1 MAIDIRATVTCSL
14 GTLIS
19 ASLNDD
25 YVQGTGLIK
34 CKGTCE
40 IDGLITPAPGTVVT
54 FTYTKGG
61 VTRTIPRQ
69 VLVISSFADPLR
81 RTTKVQLGCRFTYLQ
96 NKKDPIQWDQ
106 YDDPE
111 NANVTAAEAAIITSP
126 IYASSVAAQCM
137 TALGISGNIV
147 LTNKFS
153 IPQFDFSSGYVNVLS
168 DLMVSECKC
177 GYIDGS
183 GNFQVFNLNV
193 TGGTGPVIDS
203 TKIIDIAEIGVGQ
216 PPGSAVTVSYSTL
229 KLNDPPPEPLAD
241 PGGPGDAAPAKTPEQ
256 KKRDWELDEIIGSET
271 TIVINYTSSDNN
283 AIAYTFKYIPY
294 QSTQTEY
301 DSWDRVIK
309 RTTIDR
315 KIGAVTNTGYVQAAA
330 DFPGAGGTARAYGNS
345 IKETQ
350 TITVINYKLQPGPYP
365 LGPNGVPYRT
375 IGVFDTLADLPETA
389 EQNDVAIVKSTCY
402 QRYFWNGS
410 WQTLPAEETEKQQ
423 ALPEGYDAIVSE
435 VTTVVEPID
444 AVLGAVAPSYV
455 DENNNFVSLPD
466 GENTISSRT
475 TIIYEQKGRSV
486 VVANESASLQQ
497 LNIPVTKTITKT
509 EKAYAYT
516 AYGQQDLAQRAQQG
530 QTVIS
535 FKNSA
540 LQLVEDG
547 VELRLVSGREATLQ
561 TRPSKQQQILA
572 DSAKSTG
579 GGGAAPTAADENGG
593 YSVSSKSELELAVGG
608 DTLNRIELSLPYAP
622 DDTFSRS
629 GSCPTVTYTASP
641 SDAPSKAANFGR
653 AQNRMLL
660 GNRYGMNIQ
669 LAPEHLPAAPFAP
682 IMVQLSGLTALY
694 RINGTSWTMSGE
706 GIVAATDAMFWGAV
720 GGTGTFWFPVAPGIT
735 TLPATPAVVDG
746 QMTVT
751 NVVPV
756 WNETVKTEATTFV
769 GLTIT
774 SLSYALSVL
783 TEVPALTTKTG
794 LIAARI
800 RKVVVPAATPVAIA
814 AYTPAISTGAK
825 VAPPATSIGLA
836 ALTPTVSG
844 GGSVSV
850 PFSTLSIAGV
860 VPEITGM
867 PSISV
872 FVPTVDTTVAALAPT
887 VSGGGSVAVP
897 AKDTTIV
904 SSAPSIVIF
913 QSDPNFSSVS
923 LLLHMDGANN
933 STTFT
938 DSSSNN
944 LTVGNSSNLV
954 SVDTAQSK
962 FGGASARFD
971 GAEALTAPSS
981 STSAVFAFGTGDF
994 TAECWFRITSHS
1006 STARYLFVFFD
1017 GSATFSVI
1025 LNSSNLLVMLT
1036 SSTARLTG
1044 SSPAVDTWHHVAITR
1059 VSSVCRLFLNG
1070 VQQGGTYTTALSVG
1084 NARID
1089 IAQNQ
1094 SGSQR
1099 FTGWIDDL
1107 RVTKG
1112 VARYTAGFT
1121 PPTAAFPDA

>member
-1 MAIDIRATVTCSL
+1 
-14 GTLIS
+14 
-19 ASLNDD
+19 
-25 YVQGTGLIK
+25 
-34 CKGTCE
+34 
-40 IDGLITPAPGTVVT
+40 
-54 FTYTKGG
+54 
-61 VTRTIPRQ
+61 
-69 VLVISSFADPLR
+69 LVISSFADPFR

-96 NKKDPIQWDQ
+96 NKKDAIQWDQ

-111 NANVTAAEAAIITSP
+111 NADVTAAEAAIVTSP
-126 IYASSVAAQCM
+126 IYAGSVAGQCLS
-137 TALGISGNIV
+137 ALGISGNLV

-153 IPQFDFSSGYVNVLS
+153 IPRFDFSSGYVNVLS

-177 GYIDGS
+177 GYIDGD

-193 TGGTGPVIDS
+193 SGGTGPVIDT

-229 KLNDPPPEPLAD
+229 KLNDPPPEPLDD
-241 PGGPGDAAPAKTPEQ
+241 PGGPGDPAPEKTPEQ
-256 KKRDWELDEIIGSET
+256 QKRDWELDEIIGSET
-271 TIVINYTSSDNN
+271 TIVVNYTSSDGNTL
-283 AIAYTFKYIPY
+283 AYIFKYIPY
-294 QSTQTEY
+294 QSTKTEY
-301 DSWDRVIK
+301 DSWDRVVK
-309 RTTIDR
+309 RTTTDR

-330 DFPGAGGTARAYGNS
+330 DFPGAGGVASAYGNS
-345 IKETQ
+345 VKETQ

-389 EQNDVAIVKSTCY
+389 DQNDVAIVKSTCY

-423 ALPEGYDAIVSE
+423 ALPEGYDAVVSE
-435 VTTVVEPID
+435 VTTVIEPID
-444 AVLGAVAPSYV
+444 AVLGAAAPSYV
-455 DENNNFVSLPD
+455 DENNTFVTLPV

-475 TIIYEQKGRSV
+475 TTIYEQGGRSV
-486 VVANESASLQQ
+486 VVANEIASQQQ

-530 QTVIS
+530 QTVIG
-535 FKNSA
+535 FKDSA

-547 VELRLVSGREATLQ
+547 VEIRLVSGRESTLQ

-579 GGGAAPTAADENGG
+579 GVAPTAADENGG

-629 GSCPTVTYTASP
+629 GTCPDVVYTASP

-706 GIVAATDAMFWGAV
+706 GIVASTDAMFWGAV

-756 WNETVKTEATTFV
+756 WNETVKTEATTYV

-774 SLSYALSVL
+774 SLSYALFVL

-800 RKVVVPAATPVAIA
+800 RKVVVPTATPVVLA
-814 AYTPAISTGAK
+814 AYAPAIRIGASVK
-825 VAPPATSIGLA
+825 PTASPFTTA
-836 ALTPTVSG
+836 ALPPTLSI
-844 GGSVSV
+844 SATVSV
-850 PFSTLSIAGV
+850 PSAELSIAPNTPTISG
-860 VPEITGM
+860 TA
-867 PSISV
+867 STLISV
-872 FVPTVDTTVAALAPT
+872 PSADLQTSAVLPDV
-887 VSGGGSVAVP
+887 VSGASVVISA
-897 AKDTTIV
+897 AKDLTLAAQIPSV
-904 SSAPSIVIF
+904 SIVT
-913 QSDPNFSSVS
+913 SDPNFSSVS
-923 LLLHMDGANN
+923 LLLHLDGTDGG
-933 STTFT
+933 TTFT
-938 DSSSNN
+938 DSSSNAFT
-944 LTVGNSSNLV
+944 LTRGGNAEL
-954 SVDTAQSK
+954 DTAIVK
-962 FGGASARFD
+962 FGTAAAIWD
-971 GAEALTAPSS
+971 GSGDFLRTPADTAF
-981 STSAVFAFGTGDF
+981 TFGTGDF
-994 TAECWFRITSHS
+994 TIEFWS
-1006 STARYLFVFFD
+1006 YFD
-1017 GSATFSVI
+1017 GSFNTGASATLMSIGTF
-1025 LNSSNLLVMLT
+1025 
-1036 SSTARLTG
+1036 R
-1044 SSPAVDTWHHVAITR
+1044 AITYISNTIR
-1059 VSSVCRLFLNG
+1059 FRTDGGTNLITGNALSLSTWYHIALTKSGNDHRLFVNG
-1070 VQQGGTYTTALSVG
+1070 TQQGSTYTSTTSYTVD
-1084 NARID
+1084 RITFG
-1089 IAQNQ
+1089 ANN
-1094 SGSQR
+1094 SGS
-1099 FTGWIDDL
+1099 FNYLGSMDEI

-1112 VARYTAGFT
+1112 VARYTANFT
-1121 PPTAAFPDA
+1121 APTQAFPDS